1 MNSPLTYLIRKPNV
15 SIENPPLLILLHGVG
30 SNENDLFSLTDF
42 LPDSLMIVAARGPI
56 TLGRDRFGWYEI
68 TFSRGVPK
76 IDTEQQVKSHKIILE
91 FLDYLSNKY
100 QFNSKQVWIGGF
112 SQGAVM
118 SYSVGLEHPDR
129 IKGIIALSG
138 RLLEETKSQILI
150 EDQSKGQRIYIA
162 HGTNDNVIPVTSARA
177 SKDYLE
183 SVGLVPI
190 YKEYME
196 GHTIS
201 QEMLKDLVSWLE
213 KELA

>member
-42 LPDSLMIVAARGPI
+42 LPDSLMVVSVRGPI

-68 TFSRGVPK
+68 TFSGGVPK

-91 FLDYLSNKY
+91 FLEYLSNKY
-100 QFNSKQVWIGGF
+100 RFNSKQVWIGGF